1 MTSAGP
7 ASAGPASTGSESAR
21 PSSASPASEAD
32 LDGYAAAVN
41 AWLATQVD
49 ENPTVAAVERQDDGS
64 VRRWVAR
71 VEGEEKTNFAVW
83 FALRQ
88 RSLHVETYVLPAP
101 EENVAQ
107 TYEYL
112 LRRNLKLHGFRFAIG
127 AEDAVFLVGEIPV
140 EWIDDDELDR
150 LFGSTYAYVE
160 QAFRPAMRLAFAS
173 RFQG

>member
-1 MTSAGP
+1 MTTDRP
-7 ASAGPASTGSESAR
+7 ASGDE
-21 PSSASPASEAD
+21 
-32 LDGYAAAVN
+32 LDGYAQRLDD
-41 AWLATQVD
+41 WLAVQLA
-49 ENPTVAAVERQDDGS
+49 ENPTVTGVEREDDGS

-71 VEGEEKTNFAVW
+71 VEGEEKANFAIW
-83 FALRQ
+83 FQLRQ

-112 LRRNLKLHGFRFAIG
+112 LRRNQKLHGFRFAIG
-127 AEDAVFLVGEIPV
+127 AEDAVFLIGEIPV

-160 QAFRPAMRLAFAS
+160 QSFRPAMRLAFAS
-173 RFQG
+173 RFGG